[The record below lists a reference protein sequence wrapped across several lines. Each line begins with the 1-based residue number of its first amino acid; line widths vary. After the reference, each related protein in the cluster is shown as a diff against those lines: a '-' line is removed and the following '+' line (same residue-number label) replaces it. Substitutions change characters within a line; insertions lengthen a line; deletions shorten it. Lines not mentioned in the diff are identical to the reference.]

1 MDAFVTTKPIQDQI
15 NDYKPK
21 KKRKKVEKSYIN
33 EEGMYMVEWVYE
45 DEIEEENQD
54 IRKSKKERYFSKKK
68 KDISKDISANKAK
81 AVGDDK
87 KKQQQQIDKENQKEE
102 EEAAVAEAEEVE
114 SKKKKKI

>member
-45 DEIEEENQD
+45 DEIEE
-54 IRKSKKERYFSKKK
+54 SKK
-68 KDISKDISANKAK
+68 
-81 AVGDDK
+81 
-87 KKQQQQIDKENQKEE
+87 
-102 EEAAVAEAEEVE
+102 
-114 SKKKKKI
+114 